1 MAKKRKSYSGSSR
14 KVKSSSRSSSSKRKV
29 GIILGNLILSVVLLA
44 VSMGLYYVVSD
55 EVLKN
60 LFWMLS
66 LIFGFVGLAFFI
78 TYLVFFF
85 SRVMRKR

>member
-1 MAKKRKSYSGSSR
+1 MAKKRKSYSRSPR